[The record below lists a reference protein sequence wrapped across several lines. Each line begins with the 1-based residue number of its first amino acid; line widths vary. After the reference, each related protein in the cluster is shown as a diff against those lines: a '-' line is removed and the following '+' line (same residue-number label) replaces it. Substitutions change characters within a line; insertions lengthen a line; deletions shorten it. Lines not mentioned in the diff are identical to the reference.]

1 MNLVFGVKRQLEFVA
16 VVKVNVGEGP
26 FFAIL
31 DDPLVLDIVLETKL
45 VERVGHEGQAIAED
59 VEIDVRALAHVPGSH
74 AADQSGPE
82 SRQQPHQPQ
91 RVQPHIA
98 QSLQPL
104 WPLVNAGHRLDLV
117 ADVLVAG

>member
-16 VVKVNVGEGP
+16 VVKVNVGESSL
-26 FFAIL
+26 FTIL
-31 DDPLVLDIVLETKL
+31 DDPLVLDIVLETQL

-59 VEIDVRALAHVPGSH
+59 VDIDVRPFAHVPGSH

-82 SRQQPHQPQ
+82 PREQPHHPQ
-91 RVQPHIA
+91 RVQPHVA